1 MMSITMNKP
10 YPTSTSATRRRTHLK
25 PSQVAVL
32 QETFVTNTL
41 PDAAVRSQL
50 AHELGVTERTVQI
63 WFQNRRA
70 KARKL
75 EASSGGSMSSLVPN
89 VRTGWIDLPKPLQ
102 QQQQQQQHHQPR
114 QPNHPSSDQ
123 PNPFHS
129 LLTTDT
135 FENEPAIKRRP
146 RSCSKPE
153 KTTTFLLSTPPQR
166 AMSEGMGRV
175 ETNQDAKP
183 IISFPVQGIRIGT
196 WARFARQISSNE
208 WDLFCFSDPTVRQL
222 IWQVQDGG
230 HQFRIEVDFEN
241 IQQIRLGQIQN
252 DIGQLDIDV
261 EPKSIISFSMR
272 RNGIDQDW
280 VRCNDF
286 TENQQASSCEAGS
299 HALQGSH
306 DNLRQ
311 SLLELISQAPDLA
324 AKLVI
329 IPDNNYLCRDLTISP
344 SATPEPAFSNMHSV
358 AAATAAAAAA
368 ASWLVDP
375 AKIPWNPY
383 PQQQQYQ
390 QQQPSSY
397 DASFSWPHWNM
408 LQQQQQQQQQ
418 EPDHSE
424 HHLLANQQHDPSGVD
439 MSNFL

>member
-1 MMSITMNKP
+1 MNKP

-102 QQQQQQQHHQPR
+102 QQQQQHHQPR

-175 ETNQDAKP
+175 ETNQGK
-183 IISFPVQGIRIGT
+183 ISLWFYPLNLY
-196 WARFARQISSNE
+196 F
-208 WDLFCFSDPTVRQL
+208 FFFFFML
-222 IWQVQDGG
+222 ILLL
-230 HQFRIEVDFEN
+230 HFRCQANHFVPCP
-241 IQQIRLGQIQN
+241 RHPHWYLGKICQ
-252 DIGQLDIDV
+252 
-261 EPKSIISFSMR
+261 
-272 RNGIDQDW
+272 
-280 VRCNDF
+280 
-286 TENQQASSCEAGS
+286 TNQQ
-299 HALQGSH
+299 Q
-306 DNLRQ
+306 
-311 SLLELISQAPDLA
+311 
-324 AKLVI
+324 
-329 IPDNNYLCRDLTISP
+329 
-344 SATPEPAFSNMHSV
+344 
-358 AAATAAAAAA
+358 
-368 ASWLVDP
+368 
-375 AKIPWNPY
+375 
-383 PQQQQYQ
+383 
-390 QQQPSSY
+390 
-397 DASFSWPHWNM
+397 
-408 LQQQQQQQQQ
+408 
-418 EPDHSE
+418 
-424 HHLLANQQHDPSGVD
+424 
-439 MSNFL
+439 